1 MSDFEEDEAFAA
13 LPPPH
18 SPGDRGAQTQGDPFG
33 EAEEGEV
40 SKLADVPA
48 AKRKVVKRPQPKL
61 DSQRLVSERG
71 LPALRSLFD
80 NVRFRGKG
88 HEAEDLRLLMH
99 KMENWAHRL
108 YPKLQ
113 FEDFVDRVEKLGSK
127 KDVQTCLKRIR
138 LDMPLTHDDFMDKE
152 GAEEPPPDERRSE
165 DPFSDISFNEPG
177 GPIHSTPAPP
187 TAPPPPPPPPSLT
200 EEQRLRME
208 LNRQRAL
215 ERRLARQQQAVPEP
229 VGPGSITASSP
240 EPEPGSVPTANVLN
254 GSAEEELGDP
264 DRSSSTQPTPAT
276 EPDPP
281 AEPAQG
287 ENMRRRSPE
296 PPVLNG
302 SAEQE
307 QNPGEQ
313 LDPDLSSTTHSSEV
327 PPEPLAESAQG
338 GTESPA
344 EELPVSGSADQKNQ
358 EDLDLDLSPSTPA
371 TEPGPPVGSELR
383 TPENE
388 P

>member
-327 PPEPLAESAQG
+327 LQTRRTRRTWTWICPPALRPQNRAL
-338 GTESPA
+338 
-344 EELPVSGSADQKNQ
+344 LSG
-358 EDLDLDLSPSTPA
+358 PS
-371 TEPGPPVGSELR
+371 SELLR
-383 TPENE
+383 MNPEAC
-388 P
+388 

>member
-18 SPGDRGAQTQGDPFG
+18 SPGDGGAQTQGDPFG

-152 GAEEPPPDERRSE
+152 GAEEPTPDARRSE
-165 DPFSDISFNEPG
+165 DPFSEISFKEPG

-187 TAPPPPPPPPSLT
+187 TAPPPPPSLT

-215 ERRLARQQQAVPEP
+215 ERRLARQTVPEP
-229 VGPGSITASSP
+229 VGPGSITAASP
-240 EPEPGSVPTANVLN
+240 EQEPGSVPTANVLN

-264 DRSSSTQPTPAT
+264 DRSSSAQPPVCPPPVT

-287 ENMRRRSPE
+287 ENERHRSPE
-296 PPVLNG
+296 LTVLND

-313 LDPDLSSTTHSSEV
+313 LDPDLSRTTQSSGP
-327 PPEPLAESAQG
+327 PPEPPAESTQG

-344 EELPVSGSADQKNQ
+344 EELPVNGSADQKNQ
-358 EDLDLDLSPSTPA
+358 EDLDLDLSPSTLA
-371 TEPGPPVGSELR
+371 TEPDPPVGSELR